1 MGLCDPLMIYIKLY
15 FKRSNERCTH
25 NDIWRY
31 FVEWHEPREAADER
45 CGIKRALHQTIG
57 GIILL
62 HILIKEWLHSS
73 NSTGTDKMIRAHVT
87 PTGRQASRSHV
98 RAELGTL

>member
-1 MGLCDPLMIYIKLY
+1 MMGLCDPLMIYIKLY

-45 CGIKRALHQTIG
+45 HVALR
-57 GIILL
+57 
-62 HILIKEWLHSS
+62 ERY
-73 NSTGTDKMIRAHVT
+73 IR
-87 PTGRQASRSHV
+87 Q
-98 RAELGTL
+98 